1 MKGKTALVL
10 GSHLGFSSA
19 AASVIEQL
27 KDKGIEVVVHD
38 GVDNFGEKEPSY
50 LETEKFI
57 DHFTK
62 TRMEIPE
69 IYGSKQFKCKGKHQ
83 YRENNGQ
90 WICECGRKIN
100 D

>member
-10 GSHLGFSSA
+10 GRYLGFSTA
-19 AASVIEQL
+19 AASVI
-27 KDKGIEVVVHD
+27 IE
-38 GVDNFGEKEPSY
+38 DNLGEKEPSY

-62 TRMEIPE
+62 TKMEIPE
-69 IYGSKQFKCKGKHQ
+69 LYGNKKFKCKGKHQ

-90 WICECGRKIN
+90 WICECGRNIN